1 MNPGGSR
8 PGYGPVVLAPTD
20 TLVVTGANGQ
30 LGRALLADLAA
41 EGHASARALVR
52 SARAARTIE
61 GLGLVP
67 APDVR
72 VVDYAS
78 PHAMETA
85 LGGAR
90 FVVHLVGIIKETRDT
105 RYVDAHENTCHALA
119 LAAARAGVERIVYL
133 SILGSLPDSG
143 NACLASKGRAEAM
156 LLEGRVATTVLRVP
170 MVIGADDHASGALR
184 RQARARSVRLVARGR
199 TLQQPIDARDVRR
212 AVVAALGAAPAT
224 GSGSGRNLVLDA
236 GGPECLSHRNLVL
249 RAARHWNNTPRIRS
263 IPYGVARAGI
273 GLLEA
278 LLPSPPITRAMF
290 EVLQHDDH
298 VDPRAFCEQL
308 GIELRPLDTT
318 LADFVG
324 PASLRGAA
332 VETPAGVARA
342 PGSADAGAGARP
354 PELGHDAAHAP
365 NEESP

>member
-1 MNPGGSR
+1 MVS
-8 PGYGPVVLAPTD
+8 PTD
-20 TLVVTGANGQ
+20 PIVVTGANGQ
-30 LGRALLADLAA
+30 LGRALLSELAQA
-41 EGHASARALVR
+41 GHGAVRALVR
-52 SARAARTIE
+52 SARAAQTIE
-61 GLGLVP
+61 GLDLTP
-67 APDVR
+67 APTVR
-72 VVDYAS
+72 VVDYTS
-78 PHAMETA
+78 PNAMETA
-85 LGGAR
+85 IGGAR

-119 LAAARAGVERIVYL
+119 LATARAGVERIVYL

-143 NACLASKGRAEAM
+143 NACLASKGRAEAV

-170 MVIGADDHASGALR
+170 MVIGADDHASAALR
-184 RQARARSVRLVARGR
+184 RQARARSVHLVARGR

-212 AVVAALGAAPAT
+212 AVLAALGAPAAT
-224 GSGSGRNLVLDA
+224 GAGSGRNRVLDA

-249 RAARHWNNTPRIRS
+249 RAARHWSNTPRIRS

-308 GIELRPLDTT
+308 GIELTPLDTT

-324 PASLRGAA
+324 PASLQGAA
-332 VETPAGVARA
+332 LGTSV
-342 PGSADAGAGARP
+342 SAEARP
-354 PELGHDAAHAP
+354 LEPSRDAARAP
-365 NEESP
+365 NEENP